1 MKNLVYTFGIIATM
15 TLSSVANAHVHPTD
29 KSAKVETTSIK
40 NVAPLSIAVA
50 QSDLST
56 VRKFI
61 EFGADIEVKTE
72 VNGMT
77 PLMYAARFNNVDM
90 IKLLLDNGADKEAVS
105 KLGFTA
111 SKYAELSGATAALAL
126 LK

>member
-15 TLSSVANAHVHPTD
+15 TLSSVANAHVHPND
-29 KSAKVETTSIK
+29 ESAKVETTSIK

-50 QSDLST
+50 QSDLNT

-105 KLGFTA
+105 KMGFKA

>member
-1 MKNLVYTFGIIATM
+1 MKNLVYTFGIIVTM
-15 TLSSVANAHVHPTD
+15 TMSNVASAHVNPND

-50 QSDLST
+50 QSDLNT
-56 VRKFI
+56 VKKFI

-77 PLMYAARFNNVDM
+77 PLMYAARYNNVSM
-90 IKLLLDNGADKEAVS
+90 IKLLLDNGANKDAVS
-105 KLGFTA
+105 KMGFTA
-111 SKYAELSGATAALAL
+111 LKYAELSGATAVSAL

>member
-15 TLSSVANAHVHPTD
+15 TLSSVANAHVNPND

-50 QSDLST
+50 QSDLNT
-56 VRKFI
+56 VKKFI
-61 EFGADIEVKTE
+61 QFGADVEVKTK

-77 PLMYAARFNNVDM
+77 PLMYAARYNNVDM
-90 IKLLLDNGADKEAVS
+90 IKLLLDNGADKDAVS
-105 KLGFTA
+105 KMGFTA
-111 SKYAELSGATAALAL
+111 LKYAELSGATAALAL